1 MIERSAAQD
10 LELDKVKQAIA
21 ARCRTDKGRAL
32 ALRIGPYTHYG
43 ALQRELAQTDEY
55 LGVVR
60 GGGGFPDLAFE
71 PADADIKLLSLEDSC
86 LGEAALLRLADISG
100 KVNALID
107 YLDQYEEYF
116 PAIRQKLRYVY
127 RCEGVTAP
135 VERAIDPDG
144 LVRDSASEA
153 LRAIRDRIRA
163 IRGSI
168 DKFFNEEMARCR
180 AGGLLDDIGESVVDH
195 RRVLAV
201 AAAHRRKVRGSA
213 IGTSKTGSIVFIEPE
228 CTVRL
233 SREMA
238 EAEEEEKEEVGRILR
253 ALTAEIRPY
262 GELLS
267 ASQKLLTEMDLLQAK
282 ARYGADIDA
291 CLPAVNRDF
300 DIRLKEAYHPILLLQ
315 NREQGR
321 PTFPQDITFSP
332 AERIIAISGPNAGGK
347 SITLKTIGLLQLML
361 QCGILVPVHPSS
373 TMSLFENIITD
384 IGDNQSIENHL
395 STYSYRLKKMSE
407 FLRVC
412 NARTLFLIDEFG
424 TGSDPDLG
432 GALAAVFLEEFYNRG
447 AYGVLTTHYTNI
459 KLMVEDLP
467 EAVNA
472 SMLFDEKTLRPL
484 YKLFVGQAGSSFTFE
499 VAQMNG
505 IPRSLIERAKARVEH
520 DKIVLERTIASLQK
534 EKSNILQQS
543 KSLTSARQKADATS
557 QALEKTNE
565 KIQAKLQS
573 YQELFD
579 RNVKRIQLGKRI
591 EALTDAYFFKKQ
603 TKKAVLAEVVKIV
616 EMESARRAEKAA
628 ELLREQEQQK
638 AERRAEKA
646 AKAAAKTNTKAA
658 PTDAPKTTG
667 REEDPEKLR
676 AKMAAAARKALLAQ
690 QKQEAE
696 RMARA
701 ETEIER
707 EIAPIR
713 EQKAAELAAEREE
726 QQKPKLNLPI
736 APGDRVRLEGGF
748 SVGTVDRIERDT
760 AYIDYGWF
768 ITQAPVKD
776 LELVEKKKAR

>member
-1 MIERSAAQD
+1 
-10 LELDKVKQAIA
+10 
-21 ARCRTDKGRAL
+21 
-32 ALRIGPYTHYG
+32 
-43 ALQRELAQTDEY
+43 
-55 LGVVR
+55 
-60 GGGGFPDLAFE
+60 
-71 PADADIKLLSLEDSC
+71 
-86 LGEAALLRLADISG
+86 
-100 KVNALID
+100 
-107 YLDQYEEYF
+107 
-116 PAIRQKLRYVY
+116 
-127 RCEGVTAP
+127 
-135 VERAIDPDG
+135 
-144 LVRDSASEA
+144 
-153 LRAIRDRIRA
+153 
-163 IRGSI
+163 
-168 DKFFNEEMARCR
+168 
-180 AGGLLDDIGESVVDH
+180 
-195 RRVLAV
+195 
-201 AAAHRRKVRGSA
+201 
-213 IGTSKTGSIVFIEPE
+213 
-228 CTVRL
+228 
-233 SREMA
+233 
-238 EAEEEEKEEVGRILR
+238 
-253 ALTAEIRPY
+253 
-262 GELLS
+262 
-267 ASQKLLTEMDLLQAK
+267 
-282 ARYGADIDA
+282 
-291 CLPAVNRDF
+291 
-300 DIRLKEAYHPILLLQ
+300 
-315 NREQGR
+315 
-321 PTFPQDITFSP
+321 
-332 AERIIAISGPNAGGK
+332 
-347 SITLKTIGLLQLML
+347 
-361 QCGILVPVHPSS
+361 
-373 TMSLFENIITD
+373 
-384 IGDNQSIENHL
+384 
-395 STYSYRLKKMSE
+395 
-407 FLRVC
+407 
-412 NARTLFLIDEFG
+412 
-424 TGSDPDLG
+424 
-432 GALAAVFLEEFYNRG
+432 
-447 AYGVLTTHYTNI
+447 
-459 KLMVEDLP
+459 
-467 EAVNA
+467 
-472 SMLFDEKTLRPL
+472 
-484 YKLFVGQAGSSFTFE
+484 
-499 VAQMNG
+499 MNG

-628 ELLREQEQQK
+628 
-638 AERRAEKA
+638 
-646 AKAAAKTNTKAA
+646 KAAAKTNTKAA

-748 SVGTVDRIERDT
+748 SVGKVDRIERDT